1 MTSLP
6 HHVSN
11 LILSQ
16 RLKELGVPQ
25 KSLFRWT
32 NEQLGGL
39 RTNGYK
45 WQVGFRPNPFPSD
58 YESYSAFLSS
68 ELGELL
74 PEGYVSAKELDVWL
88 CDKYENLKTW
98 AALRAEADTE
108 ADARAKMLIH
118 LLETGIV
125 KNDV

>member
-1 MTSLP
+1 MTLS

-16 RLKELGVPQ
+16 RLKELKVEQ
-25 KSLFRWT
+25 KSMFYWKQD
-32 NEQLGGL
+32 EDGD
-39 RTNGYK
+39 
-45 WQVGFRPNPFPSD
+45 PFLVFHNSRYMD
-58 YESYSAFLSS
+58 TKGEIIASAFLSS